1 MCEIKTNKSI
11 PQGWECPKCGRVYS
25 PSTTMCFTCVGFTV
39 SVPSVF
45 SPNGT
50 GNPNVN
56 PTFTTSS
63 TDSKIDLTATL
74 KRGDVTTNTGKICDK
89 FEPSPFNP
97 FFCQKCGVGISNHAS
112 ITPL

>member
-25 PSTTMCFTCVGFTV
+25 PSTAMCFTCVGFTV
-39 SVPSVF
+39 SVPSVWLN
-45 SPNGT
+45 PNGT
-50 GNPNVN
+50 GNPNPY

-63 TDSKIDLTATL
+63 SDSKIDLTATL
-74 KRGDVTTNTGKICDK
+74 HGESVTNNAKICDK

-97 FFCQKCGVGISNHAS
+97 YHCRKCGISISSHAS
-112 ITPL
+112 ATKL